1 MRLLVVDDE
10 PAVRRILE
18 RLLKHFGYEV
28 VLASD
33 ADSAYA
39 LLAEGSID
47 GVILDLQM
55 PLLPGPEL
63 YIAIARRWPELRRR
77 VVLMS
82 GELHPVRD
90 RWPDDLRAC
99 PLLAKPFTLDVLRRA
114 LDETLVEDRPVPRRS
129 NGC

>member
-18 RLLKHFGYEV
+18 RLLRHLGYDV
-28 VLASD
+28 VLAAD

-39 LLAEGSID
+39 LLGEGGI
-47 GVILDLQM
+47 GAVILDLRM
-55 PLLPGPEL
+55 PQLPGPEL

-82 GELHPVRD
+82 GELHPARD

-99 PLLAKPFTLDVLRRA
+99 PLLAKPFTLDVLRRV
-114 LDETLVEDRPVPRRS
+114 LDDVLAEERREPRRS